1 MKERILTS
9 LLTVFVISGI
19 QAQAPSPVPKLV
31 VGLTIDQLRAD
42 YIEAFSALYGE
53 RGFKRLLK
61 EGRIYAN
68 AEYDFINV
76 DRSSATASIYTGT
89 TPYYNG
95 IPSNRWMDRGSLRII
110 KSVDDQDF
118 MGVYTSESS
127 SAKLLRCSTLSDELK
142 VATQGRAEVYSIAP
156 TREMAI
162 LAAGHAANGAF
173 WLNDETGK
181 WAGTTY
187 YGDCP
192 LWVSNYNDK
201 EGLDFR
207 INNLEWLPY
216 LPVTS
221 YQYITTETKQL
232 SFKHNFSDERLDK
245 YKKFKTS
252 PYVNDEVNRLV
263 NACLSNTQIG
273 QDAAPDLLTLSYY
286 AGNYD
291 HKPDTE
297 YAMEIQDMYVRL
309 DNSIGDL
316 LDLIDRKIGLR
327 NILFFITSTGYT
339 DPEPVDPVKYKIPGG
354 EFHIKRCAALL
365 NMYLMALYG
374 QGQYV
379 ETYYDRQIYLNHKL
393 IEERK
398 LNLVEVMTRS
408 SEFVV
413 QMSGVQN
420 AYSAQRLLLGA
431 WTPKIGKIR
440 NTYNP
445 NCSGDIYVEVMPGWS
460 VVNEYSQKI
469 EVVREAYTAA
479 PLVFMGFDVKPEKLY
494 SPVKITSIVPT
505 LAHFMRIRAPN
516 ACSEAPMINIRK

>member
-9 LLTVFVISGI
+9 LLTVFVITGI
-19 QAQAPSPVPKLV
+19 QSQSPTPVPRLV

-61 EGRIYAN
+61 EGRIYTN
-68 AEYDFINV
+68 AEYDFIDV

-95 IPSNRWMDRGSLRII
+95 IPANRWMDRNSLRII
-110 KSVDDQDF
+110 KSVDDQNF

-127 SAKLLRCSTLSDELK
+127 SAKRLQCSTLSDELK

-156 TREMAI
+156 TREMAV
-162 LAAGHAANGAF
+162 LAAGHAADGAF

-181 WAGTTY
+181 WSGTTY

-192 LWVSNYNDK
+192 VWVSNYNDK

-232 SFKHNFSDERLDK
+232 NFKHNFSDERLDK

-263 NACLSNTQIG
+263 NVCLNSTQIG

-291 HKPDTE
+291 HKPSTE

-309 DNSIGDL
+309 DNSLGDL
-316 LDLIDRKIGLR
+316 LDLIDRKVGLR
-327 NILFFITSTGYT
+327 NTLFFITSTGYT
-339 DPEPVDPVKYKIPGG
+339 DPDPVDPEQYKIPGG

-365 NMYLMALYG
+365 NM
-374 QGQYV
+374 
-379 ETYYDRQIYLNHKL
+379 
-393 IEERK
+393 
-398 LNLVEVMTRS
+398 
-408 SEFVV
+408 
-413 QMSGVQN
+413 
-420 AYSAQRLLLGA
+420 
-431 WTPKIGKIR
+431 
-440 NTYNP
+440 
-445 NCSGDIYVEVMPGWS
+445 
-460 VVNEYSQKI
+460 
-469 EVVREAYTAA
+469 
-479 PLVFMGFDVKPEKLY
+479 
-494 SPVKITSIVPT
+494 
-505 LAHFMRIRAPN
+505 
-516 ACSEAPMINIRK
+516 